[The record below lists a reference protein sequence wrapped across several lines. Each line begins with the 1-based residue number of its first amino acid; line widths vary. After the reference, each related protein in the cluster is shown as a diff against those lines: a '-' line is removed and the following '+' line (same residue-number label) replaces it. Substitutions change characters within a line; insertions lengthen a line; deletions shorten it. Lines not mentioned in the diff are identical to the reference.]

1 MINHSITVTYTS
13 KILPEPRT
21 WLAAASSAACRR
33 PGRSPPRLGPRHEL
47 PWISWGKRWKIMSK
61 TIGSD
66 ICSLFSRTWNVFFSW
81 LFWDEAAFFLRKWKE
96 MRLCAQERGDLT
108 MKKRFVH
115 NLQQF
120 DFDGV
125 LQRLGSDKKTTIA
138 RLLRSYIALV
148 MIIIITNWAN
158 PHKPAGIIFANI

>member
-1 MINHSITVTYTS
+1 
-13 KILPEPRT
+13 
-21 WLAAASSAACRR
+21 
-33 PGRSPPRLGPRHEL
+33 
-47 PWISWGKRWKIMSK
+47 MSK

-66 ICSLFSRTWNVFFSW
+66 ICSLFSQTWNVFFFLTFLRRS
-81 LFWDEAAFFLRKWKE
+81 LFFLRKWKE
-96 MRLCAQERGDLT
+96 MRLCAQERGHLT